1 MNLVVDIGN
10 TSLKYSSTT
19 DIGIKKVLQ
28 LKYSK
33 KKPTFIIKF
42 LKNQFKTHKII
53 YICSVVSEIDKIIKE
68 NLKTYRKDLI
78 FINKKKLTSLVHR
91 RVNLSQLGNDRI
103 INVLSAIKIYPKSKS
118 FIIIDLG
125 TATTLDIIIN
135 YKYFGGVILP
145 GRTTSYEN
153 LISLASGIKNMK
165 FSNDT
170 NILGKNTSQALMSGF
185 NIGYKLMIE
194 SYLKLIKTTYKR
206 NFKVIFTG
214 GYASTITNKK
224 TKFIYRE
231 DLTLLGTSFYQNFLN
246 EKH

>member
-1 MNLVVDIGN
+1 M
-10 TSLKYSSTT
+10 
-19 DIGIKKVLQ
+19 
-28 LKYSK
+28 
-33 KKPTFIIKF
+33 
-42 LKNQFKTHKII
+42 
-53 YICSVVSEIDKIIKE
+53 KE

-78 FINKKKLTSLVHR
+78 FINKKNLTYLVHR
-91 RVNLSQLGNDRI
+91 SVNLSQLGNDRI

-125 TATTLDIIIN
+125 TATTLDIVIN

-214 GYASTITNKK
+214 GYASTIINKK